1 MVEYKKYKP
10 LKQTVASTIDDN
22 PEKADSLVS
31 VIIPCYNHAH
41 FLPEAIESVLQQ
53 TYAAIEI
60 IVVDDGSVDDTRKVA
75 QSYPEVK
82 YIYQQNKGLSSAR
95 NTGIDN
101 SEGSYLVF
109 LDADDWLYLDAIAT
123 NVGLLVQ
130 NPEIAFVSGGFDEVD
145 ANKNRNIIGTIEIQQ
160 DHYLNLLRGNYI
172 WMHATVMFRRW
183 VFDKW
188 RYDTSLKACEDY
200 DLYLSAA
207 RHFPVLHHQ
216 HKLAVYRRYNTS
228 MSFNMPVML
237 CNALKVLEKHKKDL
251 RSPSELNAFKQG
263 ILNYQK
269 NYGFQIFKNFLKQK
283 NKAGHGLKKQD
294 LPLIFKNTPD
304 LLIESLKQLFMS
316 PLKNLIKSYSP
327 QFVLRSLHKAGLY
340 KNYYEAPKHI
350 NKGDFNRTT
359 PFSIRYGFDRG
370 GPVDRY
376 YIENFLQQ
384 NADSIKG
391 RVLEIGDN
399 EYTMRYGGKKV
410 TQSDIFHVNA
420 ENPKATIIGDLSN
433 APQVP
438 DNSFDCI
445 ILTQTLQ
452 FIFDFKGA
460 LQTCFRIL
468 KPGGVLLLTVPGI
481 SQIEYGDL
489 AESWFWSFTKPA
501 MQKIM
506 AQIFPASKVEV
517 QNFGNVFVA
526 TALLYGM
533 GLPEVEKEQMDYTDP
548 HYQVIVTV
556 KAIKP

>member
-1 MVEYKKYKP
+1 
-10 LKQTVASTIDDN
+10 
-22 PEKADSLVS
+22 
-31 VIIPCYNHAH
+31 
-41 FLPEAIESVLQQ
+41 
-53 TYAAIEI
+53 
-60 IVVDDGSVDDTRKVA
+60 
-75 QSYPEVK
+75 
-82 YIYQQNKGLSSAR
+82 
-95 NTGIDN
+95 
-101 SEGSYLVF
+101 
-109 LDADDWLYLDAIAT
+109 
-123 NVGLLVQ
+123 
-130 NPEIAFVSGGFDEVD
+130 
-145 ANKNRNIIGTIEIQQ
+145 
-160 DHYLNLLRGNYI
+160 
-172 WMHATVMFRRW
+172 MHATVMFRRW

-304 LLIESLKQLFMS
+304 LLVESLKQLFMS

-384 NADSIKG
+384 NADSIQG

-452 FIFDFKGA
+452 F
-460 LQTCFRIL
+460 
-468 KPGGVLLLTVPGI
+468 
-481 SQIEYGDL
+481 
-489 AESWFWSFTKPA
+489 
-501 MQKIM
+501 
-506 AQIFPASKVEV
+506 
-517 QNFGNVFVA
+517 
-526 TALLYGM
+526 
-533 GLPEVEKEQMDYTDP
+533 
-548 HYQVIVTV
+548 
-556 KAIKP
+556 